1 MSFYHGRMSI
11 MMEIEDLAVDLNPWW
26 DDSVARA
33 ARRYTARRDLQ
44 PRLVDHLLHLDD
56 RRAFAVAGPR
66 QVGKTVMLQQTVDD
80 LLDQGWPAANITY
93 FNFSDERLTRDAILP
108 NSVAEVVPSG
118 TVEDLPRVLLFD
130 EISRATNWDLWLK
143 NVVDRGG
150 FRIGVTDSSASL
162 LRTGARES
170 GQGRWVELRIEGL
183 TLPEALRFAAR
194 EGEES
199 RETLQRRP
207 DLFEQYLGVGGYPAY
222 FQVPDHRVVREA
234 LREDLGRAVVRDLL
248 RSGID
253 AERARAL
260 FVFLVQESGAIFK
273 VGDRARQLEAD
284 PRSVHEWLRLLEE
297 AGLISRLPRFAK
309 RPGRR
314 MQGDPRFYASD
325 HGMIWALSLMPSQ
338 DTRIRAKVLEAVV
351 FRHLREIERT
361 FEADLTY
368 YRVRNDLEI
377 DFVLDLPSGRYAIE
391 ATSSPKIKEGKVE
404 RLIAASSELGV
415 DAAILVYGGY
425 VVKTMGKVRVV
436 PLVDFLLDTAG
447 ILDLEEP

>member
-1 MSFYHGRMSI
+1 
-11 MMEIEDLAVDLNPWW
+11 MMEIEDLASDLNPWW
-26 DDSVARA
+26 NDPTARA
-33 ARRYTARRDLQ
+33 GRRFTPRRDLQ
-44 PRLVDHLLHLDD
+44 PRLVDHLLQLDD

-66 QVGKTVMLQQTVDD
+66 QVGKTVMLLQTVDD

-108 NSVAEVVPSG
+108 NPVAEVIPSG

-130 EISRATNWDLWLK
+130 EISRAMNWDLWLK

-150 FRIGVTDSSASL
+150 FRVGVTDSSASL
-162 LRTGARES
+162 LRTGTRES
-170 GQGRWVELRIEGL
+170 GQGRWIEFRVEGL
-183 TLPEALRFAAR
+183 TLPEALRFVAR

-207 DLFEQYLGVGGYPAY
+207 DLFEQYLGVGSYPAY
-222 FQVPDHRVVREA
+222 LQVPDHRVVREA

-248 RSGID
+248 RSGVD

-297 AGLISRLPRFAK
+297 SGLISRLPRFAEK
-309 RPGRR
+309 PGRR

-325 HGMIWALSLMPSQ
+325 HGMIWALSLIPSQ
-338 DTRIRAKVLEAVV
+338 DTKVRGKVFETTV
-351 FRHLREIERT
+351 FRHLREIGRS
-361 FEADLTY
+361 FESNLTY
-368 YRVRNDLEI
+368 YRMRNDLEI
-377 DFVLDLPSGRYAIE
+377 DFVLDLPSSRYAVE
-391 ATSSPKIKEGKVE
+391 VTSSPKIKEGKVQ
-404 RLIAASSELGV
+404 RLIEASSELGA
-415 DAAILVYGGY
+415 DASFLVYGGHAL
-425 VVKTMGKVRVV
+425 KTMGAVHVV
-436 PLVDFLLDTAG
+436 PLRDFLLDPPEP
-447 ILDLEEP
+447 LDLGNS